1 MRVWSHRSALWV
13 VSVGLIL
20 MTAFGVR
27 TYLALH
33 PTMSPRYRDG
43 TLKVVFIEPATKAT
57 AVADLLKRQ
66 GIIQDRFLFL
76 FFALLRGSIG
86 ELKAGEYQFSPAMGL
101 LDVIRVLEEGRV
113 LVHRVTVPEGASV
126 RQIADLLHEEGLA
139 DRERFFRLA
148 MDRQVT
154 ASHVPEAETLEG
166 FLFPDTYHFIKGLA
180 EEEIIETL
188 VRRFFRAFTGEDELR
203 ARQLGMNRYQ
213 IVTLASIIEKEAA
226 VDREK
231 PLIAA
236 VFYNRLRQGMRL
248 QADPTVIYGKRNGG
262 RITRRDLQANHPYNT
277 YIQGGLPPGPIA
289 SPGEAALRAAL
300 YPAQVKF
307 LYFVSKN
314 DGTHHFSQSLAEH
327 QRAVR
332 RYQ

>member
-1 MRVWSHRSALWV
+1 MWSHRSALWV

-43 TLKVVFIEPATKAT
+43 APKVVYIEPATKAT

-113 LVHRVTVPEGASV
+113 LVHRVTVSEGASV

-139 DRERFFRLA
+139 DRERFLRLA

-154 ASHVPEAETLEG
+154 ASYVQEAETLEG

-213 IVTLASIIEKEAA
+213 IVTLASIIEKEAV